1 MSEQLAEQQN
11 ETDLQA
17 AAELSQRQLAVLEGL
32 LFVTGDEGLT
42 ASQAADTLGVS
53 EKQAEELFAQLQK
66 VWQSDDRGLEVVRYG
81 DIYRF
86 LTKAFVHSYA
96 ARLFSKDVK
105 TQLSQ
110 AALETLAIIAYKQ
123 PVTRVE
129 IEEIRGVSADA
140 MLRKLIARGLVKE
153 DGRSE
158 APGRPIL
165 YSVTNEF
172 MDAFQLLSLD
182 ELPDL
187 PAFNQDEK
195 KNDDLFTQ

>member
-17 AAELSQRQLAVLEGL
+17 AAELNQRQLAVLEGL

-42 ASQAADTLGVS
+42 AAQVADTLGVS

>member
-17 AAELSQRQLAVLEGL
+17 AAELNQRQLAVLEGL

-42 ASQAADTLGVS
+42 AAQAADTLGVS

-96 ARLFSKDVK
+96 ARLFSKDLK

>member
-17 AAELSQRQLAVLEGL
+17 AAELNQRQLAVLEGL

-42 ASQAADTLGVS
+42 AAQAADTLGIS

-66 VWQSDDRGLEVVRYG
+66 AWQSDDRGLEVVRYG

>member
-17 AAELSQRQLAVLEGL
+17 DAELNQRQLAVLEGL

-42 ASQAADTLGVS
+42 AAQAADTLGVS

-66 VWQSDDRGLEVVRYG
+66 AWQSDDRGLEVVRYG

-172 MDAFQLLSLD
+172 MDAFQLL
-182 ELPDL
+182 
-187 PAFNQDEK
+187 NQDEK

>member
-17 AAELSQRQLAVLEGL
+17 AAELNQRQLAVLEGL

-42 ASQAADTLGVS
+42 AGQAADTLGVS

>member
-17 AAELSQRQLAVLEGL
+17 AAELNQRQLAVLEGL

-42 ASQAADTLGVS
+42 AAQAADTLGVS

-66 VWQSDDRGLEVVRYG
+66 VWQSDDRGLEVVCYG

-158 APGRPIL
+158 AAGRPIL

>member
-17 AAELSQRQLAVLEGL
+17 AAELNQRQLAVLEGL

-42 ASQAADTLGVS
+42 AAQAADTLGVS

-140 MLRKLIARGLVKE
+140 MLRKLIARGMVKE

>member
-17 AAELSQRQLAVLEGL
+17 AAELNQRQLAVLEGL

-42 ASQAADTLGVS
+42 AAQAADTLGVS

-66 VWQSDDRGLEVVRYG
+66 AWQSDDRGLEVIRYG

>member
-17 AAELSQRQLAVLEGL
+17 AAELNQRQLAVLEGL

-42 ASQAADTLGVS
+42 AAQAADTLGVS

>member
-17 AAELSQRQLAVLEGL
+17 AAELNQRQLAVLEGL

-42 ASQAADTLGVS
+42 AAQAADTLGVC

>member
-11 ETDLQA
+11 ETDPQA
-17 AAELSQRQLAVLEGL
+17 AAELNQRQLAVLEGL

-129 IEEIRGVSADA
+129 IEEIRGVRADA

>member
-17 AAELSQRQLAVLEGL
+17 AAELNQRQLAVLEGL

-53 EKQAEELFAQLQK
+53 EKKAEELFAQLQK

>member
-17 AAELSQRQLAVLEGL
+17 AAELNQRQLAVLEGL

-42 ASQAADTLGVS
+42 AAQAADTLGVS

-66 VWQSDDRGLEVVRYG
+66 AWQSDDRGLEVVRYG

-158 APGRPIL
+158 SPGRPIL

-187 PAFNQDEK
+187 PAFNQNEK

>member
-17 AAELSQRQLAVLEGL
+17 AAELNQRQLAVLEGL

-42 ASQAADTLGVS
+42 AAQAADTLGVS

-66 VWQSDDRGLEVVRYG
+66 AWQSDDRGLEVVRYG

-187 PAFNQDEK
+187 PAFNQNEK

>member
-1 MSEQLAEQQN
+1 MSEQLEQKQM
-11 ETDLQA
+11 ETDQQPDE
-17 AAELSQRQLAVLEGL
+17 ELKQRQLAVLEGL

-42 ASQAADTLGVS
+42 AAQAADTLGIS
-53 EKQAEELFAQLQK
+53 AKQAEELFVQLQK
-66 VWQSDDRGLEVVRYG
+66 IWQSDARGLEVVRYG

-86 LTKAFVHSYA
+86 LTKAFVHTYA
-96 ARLFSKDVK
+96 ARLFSKDAK

-140 MLRKLIARGLVKE
+140 MLRKLMARGLVKE

-187 PAFNQDEK
+187 PEFNQDDK

>member
-17 AAELSQRQLAVLEGL
+17 AAELNQRQLAVLEGL

-42 ASQAADTLGVS
+42 AAQAADTLGVS

-66 VWQSDDRGLEVVRYG
+66 AWQSDDRGLEVVRYG

-105 TQLSQ
+105 TQMSQ

-187 PAFNQDEK
+187 PAFNQNEK

>member
-17 AAELSQRQLAVLEGL
+17 AAELNQRQLAVLEGL

-42 ASQAADTLGVS
+42 AAQAADTLGVS
-53 EKQAEELFAQLQK
+53 EKKAEELFAQLQK

>member
-17 AAELSQRQLAVLEGL
+17 AAELNQRQLAVLEGL

-42 ASQAADTLGVS
+42 AAQAADTLGVS
-53 EKQAEELFAQLQK
+53 EKQAEELFIQLQK

>member
-17 AAELSQRQLAVLEGL
+17 AAELNQRQLAVLEGL

-42 ASQAADTLGVS
+42 AAQAADTLGVS

-195 KNDDLFTQ
+195 NNDDLFTQ

>member
-17 AAELSQRQLAVLEGL
+17 AAELNQRQLAVLEGL

-42 ASQAADTLGVS
+42 AAQAADTLGVS

-66 VWQSDDRGLEVVRYG
+66 AWQSDDRGLEVVRYG

-86 LTKAFVHSYA
+86 LTKAIVHSYA

-187 PAFNQDEK
+187 PAFNQNEK

>member
-17 AAELSQRQLAVLEGL
+17 AAELNQRQLAVLEGL

-42 ASQAADTLGVS
+42 AAQAADTLGIS

-66 VWQSDDRGLEVVRYG
+66 AWQSDDRGLEVVRYG

-140 MLRKLIARGLVKE
+140 MLRKLIARGMVKE

>member
-17 AAELSQRQLAVLEGL
+17 AAELNQRQLAVLEGL

-42 ASQAADTLGVS
+42 GAQAADTLGVS

-66 VWQSDDRGLEVVRYG
+66 AWQSDDRGLEVVRYG

>member
-17 AAELSQRQLAVLEGL
+17 AAELNQRQLAVLEGL

>member
-17 AAELSQRQLAVLEGL
+17 AAELNQRQLAVLEGL

-42 ASQAADTLGVS
+42 AAQAADTLGVS

-158 APGRPIL
+158 AAGRPIL

>member
-17 AAELSQRQLAVLEGL
+17 AAELNQRQLAVLEGL

-42 ASQAADTLGVS
+42 AAQAADTLGVS

-129 IEEIRGVSADA
+129 IEEIRWVSADA

>member
-17 AAELSQRQLAVLEGL
+17 AAELNQRQLAVLEGL

-42 ASQAADTLGVS
+42 AAQAADTLGVS

-66 VWQSDDRGLEVVRYG
+66 AWQSDDRGLEVVRYG

-187 PAFNQDEK
+187 PAFNQNEK
-195 KNDDLFTQ
+195 KNEDQFTQ

>member
-17 AAELSQRQLAVLEGL
+17 AAELNQRQLAVLEGL

-42 ASQAADTLGVS
+42 AAQAADTLGVS

-66 VWQSDDRGLEVVRYG
+66 AWQSDDRGLEVVRYG

-86 LTKAFVHSYA
+86 LTKAFVHTYA

>member
-11 ETDLQA
+11 ETDLQV
-17 AAELSQRQLAVLEGL
+17 AAELNQRQLAVLEGL

>member
-17 AAELSQRQLAVLEGL
+17 DAELNQRQLAVLEGL

-42 ASQAADTLGVS
+42 AAQAADTLGVS

-66 VWQSDDRGLEVVRYG
+66 AWQSDDRGLEVVRYG

>member
-17 AAELSQRQLAVLEGL
+17 AAELNQRQLAVLEGL

-42 ASQAADTLGVS
+42 AAQAADTLGVS

-66 VWQSDDRGLEVVRYG
+66 AWQSDDRGLEVVRYG

-140 MLRKLIARGLVKE
+140 MLRKLIARGMVKE

>member
-17 AAELSQRQLAVLEGL
+17 DAELNQRQLAVLEGL

-42 ASQAADTLGVS
+42 AAQAADTLGVS

-86 LTKAFVHSYA
+86 LTKAFVHTYA

>member
-17 AAELSQRQLAVLEGL
+17 AAELNQRQLAVLEGL

-42 ASQAADTLGVS
+42 AAQAADTLGVS

-66 VWQSDDRGLEVVRYG
+66 AWQSDDRGLEVVRYG

>member
-17 AAELSQRQLAVLEGL
+17 AAELNQRQLAVLEGL

-42 ASQAADTLGVS
+42 AAQAADTLGVS

-66 VWQSDDRGLEVVRYG
+66 AWQSDDRGLEVVRYG

-172 MDAFQLLSLD
+172 MAAFQLLSLD

>member
-17 AAELSQRQLAVLEGL
+17 AAELNQRQLAVLEGL

-42 ASQAADTLGVS
+42 AAQAADTLGVS

-66 VWQSDDRGLEVVRYG
+66 AWQSDDRGLEVVRYG

-195 KNDDLFTQ
+195 KNDELFTQ

>member
-1 MSEQLAEQQN
+1 MSEQLAEQQK

-17 AAELSQRQLAVLEGL
+17 AAELNQRQLAVLEGL

-42 ASQAADTLGVS
+42 AAQAADTLGIS

-66 VWQSDDRGLEVVRYG
+66 AWQSDDRGLEVVRYG

>member
-17 AAELSQRQLAVLEGL
+17 AAELNQRQLAVLEGL

-66 VWQSDDRGLEVVRYG
+66 VWQSDDRGLEIVRYG